1 MRNRLIIHC
10 AVGALALSLNGLLFA
25 QETAPTP
32 TAQSEETPVFPA
44 DAEPGNVY
52 CPVSPDE
59 TVDLNFYSMYEGKKV
74 YLCCKRCRTKF
85 EADPAAYVAN
95 LPPTLTPVSLK
106 ESSGDQHAEEAE
118 HSHAEADT
126 PAEDHD
132 ASEAHEHDEAAGAGE
147 EAHEHDEAAGAGE
160 EEHDHSAHA
169 DQEASTLTKTLSFIG
184 RFHVIAIHFPIA
196 LLSVGALFEFFS
208 MFGGG
213 DKARS
218 VVRACIAIGALSAV
232 GAATLG
238 LMNAIG
244 ADYNGVLN
252 DVFWWHRLLGLTT
265 AGLAIAA
272 WAAVEWRRMKPSSKT
287 MLAARG
293 AVFLTAAFVAI
304 TEHLGGSLVFGWE
317 YLIP

>member
-10 AVGALALSLNGLLFA
+10 AVGALTLGLSGPLFA

-32 TAQSEETPVFPA
+32 TAESEESPIFPA

-95 LPPTLTPVSLK
+95 LPSSAPVLTPVSMQ
-106 ESSGDQHAEEAE
+106 ESSGATHAEPESE
-118 HSHAEADT
+118 HTHAEAGA

-132 ASEAHEHDEAAGAGE
+132 ESEAHEHDEAG
-147 EAHEHDEAAGAGE
+147 

-169 DQEASTLTKTLSFIG
+169 GQEASKLIKTLSFIG

-196 LLSVGALFEFFS
+196 LLTVGALFEFFS
-208 MFGGG
+208 MVGGG
-213 DKARS
+213 DKARG

-232 GAATLG
+232 GAASLG

-244 ADYNGVLN
+244 ADYNGVLS

-265 AGLAIAA
+265 AGLAIAT

-293 AVFLTAAFVAI
+293 AIFLTAAFVGI
-304 TEHLGGSLVFGWE
+304 TGHLGGSLVFGWE